1 MNLPIMQKYFNE
13 QWELFETIK
22 MLIEK
27 NNEDAMRCFIN
38 QLKCIENL
46 LRMQENVAP
55 TVAFSAGISHK
66 PPTIRSM
73 SSYDE

>member
-1 MNLPIMQKYFNE
+1 MVHKSIEMQVNS
-13 QWELFETIK
+13 L
-22 MLIEK
+22 
-27 NNEDAMRCFIN
+27 N
-38 QLKCIENL
+38 
-46 LRMQENVAP
+46 MQENVAP